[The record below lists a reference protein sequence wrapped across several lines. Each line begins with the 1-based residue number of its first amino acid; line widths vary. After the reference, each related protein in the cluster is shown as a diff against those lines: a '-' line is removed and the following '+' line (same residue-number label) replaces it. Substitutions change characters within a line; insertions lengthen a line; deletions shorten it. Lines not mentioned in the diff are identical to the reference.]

1 MMLSIELEQSEW
13 QQAFILIN
21 AGSATLQAG
30 VGPPLLAKMSQ
41 QLQAQQLPQGNGQQP
56 QPGQP
61 TE

>member
-41 QLQAQQLPQGNGQQP
+41 QLQAQQSPQGNGQQQ

>member
-41 QLQAQQLPQGNGQQP
+41 QLQAQQMPQGNGAQASAEP
-56 QPGQP
+56 PPG
-61 TE
+61 